1 MPAFLVRFDV
11 RASQTPPCFTSDGT
25 MTQTG
30 PLSRENPR
38 EGLLDEKVY
47 LPTLVTLKAQ
57 SGKKMKVKRA
67 YSI

>member
-1 MPAFLVRFDV
+1 MPAFLVRFNV

-25 MTQTG
+25 S
-30 PLSRENPR
+30 PLSRENPL

-47 LPTLVTLKAQ
+47 LPTLVKLKAQ